1 VIQRSDRVQVWASQL
16 WANDFPPICAM
27 TGRPAETWRK
37 FKFSTP
43 PTWAYILLFLICLG
57 GLGLIAYAVTITL
70 VAQRA
75 SGYLPLTRTASQTV
89 SLTTWVP
96 GGLLVGTVFL
106 WFVALVVGIF
116 ATGSTASTVI
126 GVLLILSVLTL
137 LGGLVGRLVV
147 KPLVCPRAKVM
158 ELAPGQTDRIVEL
171 RNVSAPF
178 VDAVRRLQQGRA
190 AQYTSQVP
198 NQIPPQS
205 K

>member
-1 VIQRSDRVQVWASQL
+1 
-16 WANDFPPICAM
+16 
-27 TGRPAETWRK
+27 
-37 FKFSTP
+37 
-43 PTWAYILLFLICLG
+43 LI
-57 GLGLIAYAVTITL
+57 
-70 VAQRA
+70 
-75 SGYLPLTRTASQTV
+75 
-89 SLTTWVP
+89 
-96 GGLLVGTVFL
+96 GTVFL

-178 VDAVRRLQQGRA
+178 VDAVRLLQQGRA

>member
-1 VIQRSDRVQVWASQL
+1 MIQRSDRVQVWASQL

-198 NQIPPQS
+198 NQFPPQS

>member
-96 GGLLVGTVFL
+96 GGLLIATVSL

-198 NQIPPQS
+198 NQFPPQS